1 MQKMPIMNV
10 VWPVT
15 VFYLFPL
22 VFWAYWH
29 LGHTYS
35 RSSSPDQHH
44 LVKSHEYTNN
54 KTSRPFWESIF
65 VSATHCGAGCTLLL
79 HPDLYSSFDHKIFAI
94 TQTYSTETSSSSSS
108 SLSNLIKQGSPY
120 MGNLST
126 PITIVDFSDFQCH
139 LCARYVKNTEPQI
152 NETYIQTGK
161 VVLVFKHL
169 PNRGFDSMGAHLAAQ
184 CTNEQG
190 KFWQFH
196 KLLYENQQGI
206 DSGWVNEDNLKKFA
220 SQIPGL
226 EMGQFNS
233 CFNTQTYKKYIEND
247 VKLANSQG
255 FFDTPNFIIVY
266 SIDGS
271 DPEIIK
277 GAQPFPAFQ
286 SVIEKKLQVD

>member
-1 MQKMPIMNV
+1 MTVKLPSAIEIMI
-10 VWPVT
+10 T
-15 VFYLFPL
+15 TTYVFGTFLL
-22 VFWAYWH
+22 V
-29 LGHTYS
+29 LHT
-35 RSSSPDQHH
+35 H
-44 LVKSHEYTNN
+44 
-54 KTSRPFWESIF
+54 
-65 VSATHCGAGCTLLL
+65 
-79 HPDLYSSFDHKIFAI
+79 LYSSFDHKILAI
-94 TQTYSTETSSSSSS
+94 TQTYSTETSSSSSL
-108 SLSNLIKQGSPY
+108 SLSNLIKQGSSY
-120 MGNLST
+120 MGNISA

-139 LCARYVKNTEPQI
+139 LCARYVKDTEPPI

-196 KLLYENQQGI
+196 KLLYANQQGI
-206 DSGWVNEDNLKKFA
+206 DSGWVNEDNLKKFV

-255 FFDTPNFIIVY
+255 FVDTPNFVIVN

-286 SVIEKKLQVD
+286 SVIENKLQAD